1 MSEKIQLR
9 RSAVSGRVPTTSQ
22 LDLGE
27 IGINTYDG
35 KLFIKKDD
43 GSTESIVEIGD
54 TADIEIDI
62 DSQPSVVSTGYLYNT
77 STSGNVAS
85 ASTVHL
91 NSTAWST
98 ATIIYASVV
107 NSNGK
112 RIDAQAE
119 EYLQP
124 GAIILLQNMKGTG
137 ASHLKA
143 RVTSASF
150 SSTTITIGITSVATA
165 GSTPSSLDNV
175 SLGVITTTNAY
186 SIEQALGF
194 DVDDA
199 TGVGAFTTDE
209 LTDNATLKATL
220 ETLGSKAKLLRE
232 GLGVNVGDTDLGTF
246 AGNTIEDNQS
256 VKGALRDLEKGIERS
271 AVSVNATRY
280 KFSTA
285 TGSGPGT
292 GKLRYDDTT
301 LSSVA
306 TIYLHE
312 EDRDGRDMKVFF
324 DFMLKKG
331 VTVYV
336 TNGNDSA
343 DVLKAELVDD
353 ATYDTNYYTLSLT
366 NIEISG
372 SIPTADD
379 GLTFGLAIGPSVRA
393 TGQLSLAGNTIP
405 LYANNSAAKAGG
417 LIDGDVYRES
427 NGRLQVVF
435 T

>member
-1 MSEKIQLR
+1 MAEKIQLR
-9 RSAVSGRVPTTSQ
+9 RSAVAGRVPTTAQ

-27 IGINTYDG
+27 IGINTHDG
-35 KLFIKKDD
+35 KVYIKKDD
-43 GSTESIVEIGD
+43 GTASIVEVGD
-54 TADIEIDI
+54 TSDLETEIDN
-62 DSQPSVVSTGYLYNT
+62 QPSVVSTSYLFNILT
-77 STSGNVAS
+77 VGSIAS

-91 NSTAWST
+91 NNSSWGS
-98 ATIIYASVV
+98 ATVLYASVV
-107 NSNGK
+107 NANGK
-112 RIDAQAE
+112 RVDAQAK

-124 GAIILLQNMKGTG
+124 GATILLQNMKGSG
-137 ASHLKA
+137 DSHMKA

-150 SSTTITIGITSVATA
+150 TSTTITIGLADVVTV
-165 GSTPSSLDNV
+165 GSTPGTLDNV

-186 SIEQALGF
+186 SLEQALGF
-194 DVDDA
+194 DVQDA
-199 TGVGAFTTDE
+199 TGVGAFTTTE
-209 LTDNATLKATL
+209 LTDNASLKTTL
-220 ETLGSKAKLLRE
+220 ETLGSKAKLLRD
-232 GLGVNVGDTDLGTF
+232 GLGVNVGDSDLGTF
-246 AGNTIEDNQS
+246 AGNIIEDNQT

-280 KFSTA
+280 KFSTS
-285 TGSGPGT
+285 TGTGPGT
-292 GKLRYDDTT
+292 GELRYDNTS
-301 LSSVA
+301 LGSVA

-336 TNGNDSA
+336 TNGNDST
-343 DVLKAELVDD
+343 DLLKADLAND
-353 ATYDTNYYTLSLT
+353 ATYDTNYYSLSLT
-366 NIEISG
+366 NIEVAG

-379 GLTFGLAIGPSVRA
+379 SLTFGLAIGPSVRA

-405 LYANNSAAKAGG
+405 LYANNAAAKLGG
-417 LIDGDVYRES
+417 LVDGDVYRES

>member
-9 RSAVSGRVPTTSQ
+9 RSAVAGRVPTTSQ

-27 IGINTYDG
+27 IGINTNDG
-35 KLFIKKDD
+35 KLYIKKDD

-54 TADIEIDI
+54 TTDIEIDI
-62 DSQPSVVSTGYLYNT
+62 DSQPSVVSTSYLYNI
-77 STSGNVAS
+77 STAGNVAS

-91 NSTAWST
+91 NSSTWAT
-98 ATIIYASVV
+98 ATVIYASVV
-107 NSNGK
+107 NSKGK
-112 RIDAQAE
+112 RVDAAAE

-124 GAIILLQNMKGTG
+124 GAIVLLQNMAGTG
-137 ASHLKA
+137 ATHLKA

-150 SSTTITIGITSVATA
+150 SSTTITIGITSVSVA
-165 GSTPSSLDNV
+165 GSTPGSLDNV

-280 KFSTA
+280 KFSTS

-292 GKLRYDDTT
+292 GKLRYDDAT
-301 LSSVA
+301 LGSVA

-336 TNGNDSA
+336 TNGSDSA
-343 DVLKAELVDD
+343 DLLKADLASD
-353 ATYDTNYYTLSLT
+353 ASYDTNYYTLSLT
-366 NIEISG
+366 NIEVSG
-372 SIPTADD
+372 AIPTADD
-379 GLTFGLAIGPSVRA
+379 ALTFGLAIGPSVRA
-393 TGQLSLAGNTIP
+393 TGQLSFAGNTIP
-405 LYANNSAAKAGG
+405 MYSNNSSAKAGG
-417 LIDGDVYRES
+417 LVDGDIYHES
-427 NGRLQVVF
+427 NGRLQIVY

>member
-1 MSEKIQLR
+1 MPEKIQLR
-9 RSAVSGRVPTTSQ
+9 RSAVSGRVPTTTQ

-27 IGINTYDG
+27 IGINTHDG
-35 KLFIKKDD
+35 KLYIKKDN
-43 GSTESIVEIGD
+43 GSESIVEIGD
-54 TADIEIDI
+54 ISDLETDI
-62 DSQPSVVSTGYLYNT
+62 DNMPSVVSTGFLYNT

-91 NSTAWST
+91 NASSWST
-98 ATIIYASVV
+98 ATILYASVV

-119 EYLQP
+119 EYLKP

-137 ASHLKA
+137 DSHLKA

-150 SSTTITIGITSVATA
+150 TSTTITIGLASVSVS
-165 GSTPSSLDNV
+165 GSTPSALDNV

-194 DVDDA
+194 DVEDA
-199 TGVGAFTTDE
+199 TGVGAFTTTE
-209 LTDNATLKATL
+209 LTDNATLKSTL
-220 ETLGSKAKLLRE
+220 ETLGSKAKILRE

-246 AGNTIEDNQS
+246 AGDIIADNQT
-256 VKGALRDLEKGIERS
+256 VKGALRNLEEAIERS

-280 KFSTA
+280 KFSTS
-285 TGSGPGT
+285 TGTGPGT
-292 GKLRYDDTT
+292 GKLRYNDAT
-301 LSSVA
+301 LGSVD

-312 EDRDGRDMKVFF
+312 EDRDGRDMKVFL

-331 VTVYV
+331 VTIYV
-336 TNGNDSA
+336 TNRNSTA
-343 DVLKAELVDD
+343 DVLKAELSSD
-353 ATYDTNYYTLSLT
+353 ASYDTNYYTLSLT
-366 NIEISG
+366 NIEVSG

-405 LYANNSAAKAGG
+405 LYANNSAAKLGG
-417 LIDGDVYRES
+417 LVDGDVYRES
-427 NGRLQVVF
+427 NGRLQIVY